1 MSDHYHYDYADQ
13 SHGHSGYA
21 ADRHDHDNEYAER
34 YHRHYDDE
42 STAEGLREDL
52 DHAETRIRELEDTVN
67 AAIGRIARLEERLN
81 SPAYE
86 PDGTPDPI
94 DGQGSDL
101 D

>member
-1 MSDHYHYDYADQ
+1 MSDHYHYGYADEHHSHGDYAD
-13 SHGHSGYA
+13 
-21 ADRHDHDNEYAER
+21 RNHDHSLDYAER

-42 STAEGLREDL
+42 RTADGLREDL
-52 DHAETRIRELEDTVN
+52 GHAEERIRELEDTLN

-81 SPAYE
+81 SPSYE